1 MKFNWG
7 TGIVVGMIIFMGF
20 IITLSTKMI
29 GSKVDLVTK
38 DYYEQGIEF
47 EEHLDQVKAAN
58 ALSQP
63 VTVNVDYS
71 TSQVQITLPTEFS
84 NQAVEGTVLFFRPS
98 EKNKDFSV
106 SLKSDSNLKQNV
118 SLEKLD
124 KGIWWIKLQWKA
136 NGKDYYYEEEVVI

>member
-7 TGIVVGMIIFMGF
+7 TGIVVGMILFMGF

-47 EEHLDQVKAAN
+47 EEHLNQVKAAN

-63 VTVNVDYS
+63 VTVNVDY
-71 TSQVQITLPTEFS
+71 TASQVQITLPAEFS

-106 SLKSDSNLKQNV
+106 SLKPDSNLKQNV

-124 KGIWWIKLQWKA
+124 KGNWWIKLQWKA

>member
-7 TGIVVGMIIFMGF
+7 TGITIGMILFMGF
-20 IITLSTKMI
+20 IITLSVKMI

-47 EEHLDQVKAAN
+47 EEHLNQVKAAN

-63 VTVNVDYS
+63 VTVAVNYS
-71 TSQVQITLPTEFS
+71 AAQVQITLPAEFG
-84 NQAVEGTVLFFRPS
+84 NQSVKGTVLFFRPS
-98 EKNKDFSV
+98 EKDKDFSIA
-106 SLKSDSNLKQNV
+106 LKPDSNLRQNFP
-118 SLEKLD
+118 LEKLA
-124 KGIWWIKLQWKA
+124 KGNWWIKLQWKA